1 LGPGADAVW
10 GAIGSETA
18 PWSFAASSI
27 VAPNIPSDH
36 KRPLMTEK
44 RVLLIIAGG
53 IAAYKALEL
62 IRLLRRQGRGVTCV
76 LTDNGGQFV
85 TPLSLQALSESK
97 VYSDLFSLT
106 DESEMGHIQLSRAAD
121 LLVVAPATANIL
133 AKMAAG
139 LADDLAS
146 TVLLATDKPVLV
158 APAMNVRMWLHPATQ
173 ANMATLAQ
181 RGVHVVQ
188 PNEGPMA
195 CNEFGPG
202 RLAEPPEIL
211 QAIEKILAPAPGLLT
226 GRPLTGRHALVT
238 SGPTHEPI
246 DPVRYIAN
254 RSSGR
259 QGHAIATA
267 LADLGARVTLVCGP
281 VTVPDPPGV
290 TVRHIESAQQMLD
303 ACRSALPADIAVFAA
318 AVADWRVEQTSTG
331 KIKKQPGAAPPSLT
345 LVPNPDILAT
355 IAAAGPDR
363 PLLVVG
369 FAAETDDLMEN
380 AQAKLR
386 RKNADWI
393 VANDVSPETGI
404 MGGAENAVH
413 IVSAAGIETWPR
425 LAKDDVA
432 RRLARRI
439 AEVLI

>member
-1 LGPGADAVW
+1 VSLEG
-10 GAIGSETA
+10 
-18 PWSFAASSI
+18 
-27 VAPNIPSDH
+27 
-36 KRPLMTEK
+36 K
-44 RVLLIIAGG
+44 RVLLIISGG

-62 IRLLRRQGRGVTCV
+62 IRLLRKQGCGVTCV
-76 LTDNGGQFV
+76 LTNNGSQFV
-85 TPLSLQALSESK
+85 SPLSLQALSESK
-97 VYSDLFSLT
+97 VYTDLFSLT

-121 LLVVAPATANIL
+121 VLVVAPATANVL

-158 APAMNVRMWLHPATQ
+158 APAMNVRMWLHTATQ
-173 ANMATLAQ
+173 ANMVTLTE
-181 RGVHVVQ
+181 RGVQVVQ
-188 PNEGPMA
+188 PNDGPMA

-211 QAIEKILAPAPGLLT
+211 AAIEAMLT
-226 GRPLTGRHALVT
+226 SPNRPLAGRHALVT

-259 QGHAIATA
+259 QGHAIAAA
-267 LADLGARVTLVCGP
+267 LSELGARVTLVAGP
-281 VTVPDPPGV
+281 VSVPDPPGL
-290 TVRHIESAQQMLD
+290 TVHHVESARQMLD
-303 ACRSALPADIAVFAA
+303 ACQSALPADIAVFAA
-318 AVADWRVEQTSTG
+318 AVADWRVERSSSG
-331 KIKKQPGAAPPSLT
+331 KIKKQPGAAPPVLT

-355 IAAAGPDR
+355 IAAAGPNR
-363 PLLVVG
+363 PRLVVG
-369 FAAETDDLMEN
+369 FAAETDDLKAN
-380 AQAKLR
+380 AQAKLK

-404 MGGAENAVH
+404 MGGAENAVQL
-413 IVSAAGIETWPR
+413 VSASGIETWPR

-439 AEVLI
+439 AEALD

>member
-1 LGPGADAVW
+1 M
-10 GAIGSETA
+10 
-18 PWSFAASSI
+18 
-27 VAPNIPSDH
+27 
-36 KRPLMTEK
+36 MTGK
-44 RVLLIIAGG
+44 RVLLVISGG

-62 IRLLRRQGRGVTCV
+62 IRLLRRRGCGVTCV
-76 LTDNGGQFV
+76 LTGNGGQFV

-106 DESEMGHIQLSRAAD
+106 GQSEMGHIQLSRAAD
-121 LLVVAPATANIL
+121 LVVVAPATANIL

-173 ANMATLAQ
+173 ANMATLVG
-181 RGVHVVQ
+181 RGVHVVD
-188 PNEGPMA
+188 PTEGAMA

-211 QAIEKILAPAPGLLT
+211 AAIEKLVIPAKGPLA
-226 GRPLTGRHALVT
+226 GRHALVT

-254 RSSGR
+254 RSSGQ
-259 QGHAIATA
+259 QGHAIAAA
-267 LADLGARVTLVCGP
+267 LAELGARVTLICGP
-281 VTVPDPPGV
+281 VTVSDPPGV
-290 TVRHIESAQQMLD
+290 TVRHIESAREMLD
-303 ACRSALPADIAVFAA
+303 ACQSALPADIAVFAA
-318 AVADWRVEQTSTG
+318 AVADWRVEQAATG
-331 KIKKQPGAAPPSLT
+331 KIKKQPGAAPPGLT

-355 IAAAGPDR
+355 IATAGPDR
-363 PLLVVG
+363 PRLVVG
-369 FAAETDDLMEN
+369 FAAETDDLMAN
-380 AQAKLR
+380 AQGKLR

-393 VANDVSPETGI
+393 VANDVSPATGI

-413 IVSAAGIETWPR
+413 LVSAAGIETWPR
-425 LAKDDVA
+425 LAKQEVA

-439 AEVLI
+439 AEALG

>member
-1 LGPGADAVW
+1 MSLDG
-10 GAIGSETA
+10 
-18 PWSFAASSI
+18 
-27 VAPNIPSDH
+27 
-36 KRPLMTEK
+36 K
-44 RVLLIIAGG
+44 RVLLIVSGG

-62 IRLLRRQGRGVTCV
+62 VRLLRRRDCGVTCV
-76 LTDNGGQFV
+76 LTDNAGRFV
-85 TPLSLQALSESK
+85 TPLSLQALTEAR

-146 TVLLATDKPVLV
+146 TVLLATDKPILV
-158 APAMNVRMWLHPATQ
+158 APAMNVRMWLHAATQ
-173 ANMATLAQ
+173 ATISLLER

-211 QAIEKILAPAPGLLT
+211 AAIEAIIAPRSG
-226 GRPLTGRHALVT
+226 PLTGRHALVT

-259 QGHAIATA
+259 QGHAIAAA
-267 LADLGARVTLVCGP
+267 LAGLGARVTLVAGP
-281 VTVPDPPGV
+281 VSIPDPPGV
-290 TVRHIESAQQMLD
+290 TVRPVETAQEMLD
-303 ACRSALPADIAVFAA
+303 QCLLALPADVAVFAA
-318 AVADWRVEQTSTG
+318 AVADWRVEQASSG
-331 KIKKQPGAAPPSLT
+331 KIKKQPGAAAPNLT
-345 LVPNPDILAT
+345 LVQNPDILAT
-355 IAAAGPDR
+355 IAAAGADR
-363 PLLVVG
+363 PRLVVG
-369 FAAETDDLMEN
+369 FAAETHDLMTN
-380 AQAKLR
+380 ALGKLT

-404 MGGAENAVH
+404 MGGTENAVH
-413 IVSAAGIETWPR
+413 LVSAAGIEAWPR

-432 RRLARRI
+432 RKLARRI
-439 AEVLI
+439 AEALV